1 MKGTTEPFKDTQH
14 YIITFSNFTDPHSQ
28 HFEPDLLE
36 AAATDHNRQQ
46 HSACK
51 ARAHRVR
58 RPVRNGRWL
67 ASVKG
72 YCHIARPD
80 NKVTSGFRND
90 RSDSFCCTDRMALGF
105 TKYNAIN
112 LRRTHARPER
122 FTDRISRRA
131 HSCKD
136 VPHSITKRLM
146 TYYHFI
152 QPSGPFRY
160 HQV

>member
-58 RPVRNGRWL
+58 RPVRNGR
-67 ASVKG
+67 
-72 YCHIARPD
+72 
-80 NKVTSGFRND
+80 
-90 RSDSFCCTDRMALGF
+90 
-105 TKYNAIN
+105 
-112 LRRTHARPER
+112 
-122 FTDRISRRA
+122 
-131 HSCKD
+131 
-136 VPHSITKRLM
+136 
-146 TYYHFI
+146 
-152 QPSGPFRY
+152 
-160 HQV
+160 